1 MIAYIA
7 TAAIS
12 VSAGVL
18 GMGMWCG
25 RSLSSALNERD
36 RARIDYA
43 TERRKR
49 LEAEQA
55 RDEIDI
61 ACKHWMSENTQ
72 LHARLK
78 EAEQAH
84 TDLADKHN
92 CTNARIENVI
102 TLIDSIPH
110 RKGKETRIKA
120 MLRGGAA

>member
-18 GMGMWCG
+18 SMGMRCG

-92 CTNARIENVI
+92 L
-102 TLIDSIPH
+102 TLGKLEAIRSIPNN
-110 RKGKETRIKA
+110 GKKPNGGLAKAQRIA
-120 MLRGGAA
+120 GAV

>member
-1 MIAYIA
+1 MLWYLV
-7 TAAIS
+7 TAVIS
-12 VSAGVL
+12 ASAGVFC
-18 GMGMWCG
+18 MGMWC
-25 RSLSSALNERD
+25 SASIQRMRGQRD
-36 RARIDYA
+36 IATSAYDAAYTNYA

-92 CTNARIENVI
+92 ILLAKAYIRDGARFV
-102 TLIDSIPH
+102 
-110 RKGKETRIKA
+110 RVVK
-120 MLRGGAA
+120 

>member
-1 MIAYIA
+1 MLWHLV
-7 TAAIS
+7 TAVIS
-12 VSAGVL
+12 VSAGVI

-25 RSLSSALNERD
+25 RKHIAALSERD

-110 RKGKETRIKA
+110 RKGKETLIKA
-120 MLRGGAA
+120 ILRGEA

>member
-18 GMGMWCG
+18 SMGMRCG

-110 RKGKETRIKA
+110 RKGKETLIKA
-120 MLRGGAA
+120 ILRGEA

>member
-1 MIAYIA
+1 MIAYIV

-55 RDEIDI
+55 LTDMEAQKDRIHDLLTAVSSESNAYLVKLERI
-61 ACKHWMSENTQ
+61 AAIPNNGKKPNGG
-72 LHARLK
+72 LLK
-78 EAEQAH
+78 AQ
-84 TDLADKHN
+84 
-92 CTNARIENVI
+92 RI
-102 TLIDSIPH
+102 
-110 RKGKETRIKA
+110 A
-120 MLRGGAA
+120 GAV